1 MENILWKNEI
11 RLVQELCTSFTCR
24 DSMKLKFYMAKGEQ
38 NMLGQG
44 FYKLKRGFWPWA
56 LIQKIGS
63 RSLQTLSS
71 LTLYGWSLSLTCQRG
86 GKIHGTNEI
95 RGRQTVW
102 SI

>member
-1 MENILWKNEI
+1 MKLDREK
-11 RLVQELCTSFTCR
+11 LVQELCTSFTYR
-24 DSMKLKFYMAKGEQ
+24 HSMKLKFYLAKGEK

-44 FYKLKRGFWPWA
+44 LHKLKRGFWPWT

-63 RSLQTLSS
+63 RSLQTLYSS
-71 LTLYGWSLSLTCQRG
+71 TLYGWSLRLTCQRG

>member
-1 MENILWKNEI
+1 
-11 RLVQELCTSFTCR
+11 
-24 DSMKLKFYMAKGEQ
+24 MAKGEQ
-38 NMLGQG
+38 NMLGQEL
-44 FYKLKRGFWPWA
+44 YKLKRGFWPCA

-71 LTLYGWSLSLTCQRG
+71 LTLYGWSLRLTCQRG

>member
-1 MENILWKNEI
+1 MKLDREK
-11 RLVQELCTSFTCR
+11 LVQELCR
-24 DSMKLKFYMAKGEQ
+24 DSMKLKFYLAKGKK

-44 FYKLKRGFWPWA
+44 LYKLKRGFWPWA